1 MAKLLMRKFTLNSP
15 AVILIELDG
24 PSIRL
29 DDSKAKCVMSTC
41 AYFTFGM
48 CQ

>member
-1 MAKLLMRKFTLNSP
+1 MAEFLMRKFTLNSP

-29 DDSKAKCVMSTC
+29 DHSEAKRAMSTA

-48 CQ
+48 GQ

>member
-1 MAKLLMRKFTLNSP
+1 MAELVMRKFTLNAP
-15 AVILIELDG
+15 AVLLIELDG

-29 DDSKAKCVMSTC
+29 DHSKAKCAMSTA